1 MRYFKNRQVKN
12 GQTASIYRITDEGV
26 TEYYIFAPAKR
37 GAAPYWKKTQKY
49 SKSTDI
55 SKLSRFREVDEAYV
69 MLLMM

>member
-37 GAAPYWKKTQKY
+37 GTAPYWKKSQKY
-49 SKSTDI
+49 RSDI
-55 SKLSRFREVDEAYV
+55 SKLQRFREVDEAYL